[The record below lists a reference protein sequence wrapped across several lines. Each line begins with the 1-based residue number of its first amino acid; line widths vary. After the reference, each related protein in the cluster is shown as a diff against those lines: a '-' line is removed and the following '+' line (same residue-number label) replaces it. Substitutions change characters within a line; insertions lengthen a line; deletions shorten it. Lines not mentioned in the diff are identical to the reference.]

1 MRIAELAAMKVR
13 EVQALADLMKTYN
26 FETERLTVVFNESG
40 VYVSNKGTGGM
51 FDGPRYISIPYSE
64 ISALIEGLRKA
75 L

>member
-1 MRIAELAAMKVR
+1 MTVAELAAMKVR

-26 FETERLTVVFNESG
+26 FETDRLTVVFNEGG
-40 VYVSNKGTGGM
+40 VYVSNKGTGG